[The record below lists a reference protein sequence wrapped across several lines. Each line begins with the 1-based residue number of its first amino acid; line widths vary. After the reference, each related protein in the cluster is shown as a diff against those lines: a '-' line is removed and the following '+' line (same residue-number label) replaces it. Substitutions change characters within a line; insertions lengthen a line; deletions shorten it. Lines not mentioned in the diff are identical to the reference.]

1 MLRLMDTMTSTTM
14 SDFELLEH
22 YESIIHTLSNTA
34 IALADK
40 PRSEDVEV
48 SILGVPCKMNVSEL
62 KEHIVMQ
69 MNFFERMLDMVQDRI
84 TRNEGKV
91 A

>member
-1 MLRLMDTMTSTTM
+1 M
-14 SDFELLEH
+14 SDFELLAH
-22 YESIIHTLSNTA
+22 YESIIRTLTQTS

-40 PRSEDVEV
+40 PRSEDVDV
-48 SILGVPCKMNVSEL
+48 SILGMPCKMNVTEL

-69 MNFFERMLDMVQDRI
+69 VEFFSRMLAMVQDRI